1 MKHSNWMVAAAGT
14 ALSAWM
20 AGAAWAQNQTGGVNG
35 TGTALGK
42 AKPTPIVWPKGKAP
56 APGISHAPAPNTN
69 MHGVNVKLR
78 QQMRQVR
85 MDFKAGKLTKEQAK
99 AAFEKLKAVRMQENQ
114 YFRQNGQKDITADQ
128 KSQLEQML
136 DQAYGS
142 NPSH

>member
-1 MKHSNWMVAAAGT
+1 MV
-14 ALSAWM
+14 
-20 AGAAWAQNQTGGVNG
+20 GAAWAQTGEVNG
-35 TGTALGK
+35 AGTAFGK
-42 AKPTPIVWPKGKAP
+42 AKPTPIVWPKGK
-56 APGISHAPAPNTN
+56 PGAASAVHAPAPNTN
-69 MHGVNVKLR
+69 MHGLNMKLR

-85 MDFKAGKLTKEQAK
+85 IDLKAGKLTKEQAK